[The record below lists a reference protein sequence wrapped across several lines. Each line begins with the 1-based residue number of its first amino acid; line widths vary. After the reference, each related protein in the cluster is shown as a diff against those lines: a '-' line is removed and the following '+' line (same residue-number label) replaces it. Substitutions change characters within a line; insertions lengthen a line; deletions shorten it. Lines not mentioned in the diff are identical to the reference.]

1 MSSYLVLKAYE
12 TFLYRIIKL
21 YFELF
26 MQNTI
31 ELNDMPSIPQL
42 TPMLHRLQN
51 VSK

>member
-1 MSSYLVLKAYE
+1 
-12 TFLYRIIKL
+12 
-21 YFELF
+21 

-31 ELNDMPSIPQL
+31 ELNGMPSIPQL